1 MDSYRRQQIEAKAKA
16 LLIDCGVTS
25 IPVDPI
31 AIAKSLEIQVHA
43 KSPGSS
49 GASGWLIRH
58 GDDYAIVYATNVDS
72 VGFQH
77 FSVAH
82 ELGHYCLD
90 GHPEHVFR
98 LGHEHESRGGFSS
111 ADHIEREA
119 DYFAAC
125 LLMPRHLCAGLVS
138 RSKDGMAAVLSLA
151 KTCETS
157 LTAAALRYAEIGHKP
172 AGVVQCLNGKVEFCA
187 VYSLRAHVGWASPL
201 SRNSKVPSGSAT
213 ARLAA
218 EPEAIRACLEDSE
231 NSEATDWFSGAKG
244 GVYLDEEAIGLGRF
258 ARTLTLLTAEPA
270 DMDEEDESEEED
282 KPRLR

>member
-16 LLIDCGVTS
+16 LLTDCGVTS

-58 GDDYAIVYATNVDS
+58 GDDYAIVYATDVDS

-82 ELGHYCLD
+82 ELGHYCLE

-172 AGVVQCLNGKVEFCA
+172 AGVVQCFNGKVEFCA
-187 VYSLRAHVGWASPL
+187 VYSLRAHVGWPVL
-201 SRNSKVPSGSAT
+201 YPETPRC
-213 ARLAA
+213 RQAA
-218 EPEAIRACLEDSE
+218 PQRVLLRTRRRFGHALKIVKIQRR
-231 NSEATDWFSGAKG
+231 
-244 GVYLDEEAIGLGRF
+244 AIGF
-258 ARTLTLLTAEPA
+258 PV
-270 DMDEEDESEEED
+270 
-282 KPRLR
+282 PRWCIPG